1 MRNQSLH
8 VTEKLRACFFYKKRA
23 IKQNFGLG
31 ILYFEFFFVPL
42 RRICTIV
49 YCSFVLLIMT
59 KHFLHYLTNVMT
71 HQWNDAALTDYGE
84 NHEYTFGGLATEMLR
99 LHILFEQLGIKRGDK
114 IALAGRNCAN
124 WAVTYLAITA
134 YEGVVVS
141 ILQDFT
147 AEDIN
152 HLLDHSDSDLLFVGP
167 YVWKEL
173 QHQTLPK
180 RLKAAISLE
189 EWHVLYEGEG
199 LTVTGD
205 QLWEMVDKAFQA
217 KYPHPLQ
224 PEDIHFAADEK
235 ALSLINYTSGSTGS
249 PKGVMLNGRSISNNI
264 EVGMKILPV
273 DPGQRLVSMLPLA
286 HMFGQVCELLYPL
299 CSGTHIY
306 FLTKAP
312 TPSILLKALKE
323 VQPYLVVTVPLV
335 IEKIYKTKLDP
346 TLSKWAI
353 RTFWHVPGIGD
364 LLKSRV
370 KSGLRSA
377 FGGKLRYFICG
388 GAAMNPVVE
397 KCLMDIHFPLSIGY
411 GMTECGPL
419 IGGNPPKYFK
429 ARTGGVPVM
438 NMDVKID
445 NPNEAGIGEILVKGE
460 NVMLGY
466 YKNEEAT
473 KAAFT
478 EDGWL
483 RTGDLGR
490 LDRKKNIYIKGRCKT
505 MFLGAS
511 GQNIYPEEIED
522 KLNNQEAVS
531 ESLIVEREGKL
542 VALVFPDETLTK
554 RMTPEEI
561 LQIMKANLQKLNSL
575 IPSYSKVSNIE
586 VQDKPFEHTPKR
598 SIKRF
603 LYK

>member
-1 MRNQSLH
+1 MQ
-8 VTEKLRACFFYKKRA
+8 
-23 IKQNFGLG
+23 
-31 ILYFEFFFVPL
+31 
-42 RRICTIV
+42 
-49 YCSFVLLIMT
+49 
-59 KHFLHYLTNVMT
+59 KHYLHYLTDVMS

-84 NHEYTFGGLATEMLR
+84 EHEYTFGELAAEMLR
-99 LHILFEQLGIKRGDK
+99 LHALFEQLGLKRGDK
-114 IALAGRNCAN
+114 VALAGRNCAN
-124 WAVTYLAITA
+124 WAVAYLAIAA
-134 YEGVVVS
+134 YEGVCVS

-147 AEDIN
+147 AEDIA

-173 QHQTLPK
+173 QNQTLPK
-180 RLKAAISLE
+180 RLKAALSLE
-189 EWHVLYEGEG
+189 DWRVLYRGKDLKDNSDEAF
-199 LTVTGD
+199 
-205 QLWEMVDKAFQA
+205 KANWDAAFKA
-217 KYPHPLQ
+217 KYPHGIK
-224 PEDIHFAADEK
+224 PEDIHFSADENNL
-235 ALSLINYTSGSTGS
+235 ALINYTSGSTGS

-264 EVGMKILPV
+264 EVGMKMLPV

-306 FLTKAP
+306 FLTKSP
-312 TPSILLKALKE
+312 TPSILLKALSD

-335 IEKIYKTKLDP
+335 IEKIYKKNLDP
-346 TLSKWAI
+346 LLSKRII
-353 RTFWHVPGIGD
+353 RMFWHTPIISTI
-364 LLKSRV
+364 LKSRV
-370 KSGLRSA
+370 KKGLRNA

-388 GAAMNPVVE
+388 GAAMNPIVE

-419 IGGNPPKYFK
+419 IGGNPPRYFK

-438 NMDVKID
+438 NMEVKID
-445 NPNEAGIGEILVKGE
+445 QPNAAGIGEILVKGE

-466 YKNEEAT
+466 YKNPEAT
-473 KAAFT
+473 NAAFT
-478 EDGWL
+478 EDGWM

-522 KLNNQEAVS
+522 KLNNQQAVG

-554 RMTPEEI
+554 RMTLEEV
-561 LQIMKANLQKLNSL
+561 QKIMKENLEKLNHL

-586 VQDKPFEHTPKR
+586 VQDKPFEHTPKK

>member
-1 MRNQSLH
+1 MQRH
-8 VTEKLRACFFYKKRA
+8 Y
-23 IKQNFGLG
+23 
-31 ILYFEFFFVPL
+31 
-42 RRICTIV
+42 
-49 YCSFVLLIMT
+49 
-59 KHFLHYLTNVMT
+59 LHYLTDVMV

-84 NHEYTFGGLATEMLR
+84 EHEYTFGELAIEMLR
-99 LHILFEQLGIKRGDK
+99 LHVLFEQLGIKRGDK

-124 WAVTYLAITA
+124 WAVAYLAIA
-134 YEGVVVS
+134 SYEGVCVS

-173 QHQTLPK
+173 QHQPLPA
-180 RLKAAISLE
+180 RLKAVLSLE
-189 EWHVLYEGEG
+189 DWRPLYLSEKLG
-199 LTVTGD
+199 LKEQPLKNQWD
-205 QLWEMVDKAFQA
+205 AAFQA
-217 KYPHPLQ
+217 KYVHGIE
-224 PEDIHFAADEK
+224 PEDISFTADPD
-235 ALSLINYTSGSTGS
+235 AVSLINYTSGSTGS
-249 PKGVMLNGRSISNNI
+249 PKGVMLNGRSLSNNV
-264 EVGMKILPV
+264 EVGMKMLPV

-286 HMFGQVCELLYPL
+286 HMFGQICELLYPL
-299 CSGTHIY
+299 CSGTHIF
-306 FLTKAP
+306 FLTKSP
-312 TPSILLKALKE
+312 TPSILLKALKD

-335 IEKIYKTKLDP
+335 IEKIYKKNLDP

-353 RTFWHVPGIGD
+353 RAFWHVPIVGD
-364 LLKSRV
+364 LLKARV

-388 GAAMNPVVE
+388 GAAMNPIVE

-429 ARTGGVPVM
+429 ARSGGVPVS
-438 NMDVKID
+438 NMEVKID
-445 NPNEAGIGEILVKGE
+445 NPNEAGIGEILVRGE

-473 KAAFT
+473 KAVFT
-478 EDGWL
+478 EDGWM

-490 LDRKKNIYIKGRCKT
+490 LDKKKNIYIKGRCKT

-522 KLNNQEAVS
+522 KLNNQEAVG

-554 RMTPEEI
+554 RMTLDEI
-561 LQIMKANLQKLNSL
+561 QQLMKANLEKLNHL

-586 VQDKPFEHTPKR
+586 VQEKPFEKTPKK

>member
-1 MRNQSLH
+1 MQ
-8 VTEKLRACFFYKKRA
+8 
-23 IKQNFGLG
+23 
-31 ILYFEFFFVPL
+31 
-42 RRICTIV
+42 
-49 YCSFVLLIMT
+49 
-59 KHFLHYLTNVMT
+59 KHYLHYLTDVMT

-84 NHEYTFGGLATEMLR
+84 DHEYTFGELAKEMLR
-99 LHILFEQLGIKRGDK
+99 LHLLFEQLGLKRGDK

-124 WAVTYLAITA
+124 WAVAYLAIAA
-134 YEGVVVS
+134 YEGVCVS

-147 AEDIN
+147 AEDIA

-173 QHQTLPK
+173 QNQKLPK

-189 EWHVLYEGEG
+189 DWRVLYSNRTMDEGING
-199 LTVTGD
+199 LV
-205 QLWEMVDKAFQA
+205 EKAFQA
-217 KYPHPLQ
+217 KYPHGIK
-224 PEDIHFAADEK
+224 PEDIHFAADENNL
-235 ALSLINYTSGSTGS
+235 ALINYTSGSTGS

-273 DPGQRLVSMLPLA
+273 EPGQRVVSMLPLA

-299 CSGTHIY
+299 CAGTHIY
-306 FLTKAP
+306 FLTKSP
-312 TPSILLKALKE
+312 TPSILLKALSD

-335 IEKIYKTKLDP
+335 IEKIYKKNLDP
-346 TLSKWAI
+346 LLSKWII
-353 RTFWHVPGIGD
+353 RMFWHTPIISSI
-364 LLKSRV
+364 LRSRV
-370 KSGLRSA
+370 KKGLRSA
-377 FGGKLRYFICG
+377 FGGKVRYFICG
-388 GAAMNPVVE
+388 GAAMNPIVE

-445 NPNEAGIGEILVKGE
+445 NPNAAGIGEILVKGE

-466 YKNEEAT
+466 YKNPEAT
-473 KAAFT
+473 KAVFT
-478 EDGWL
+478 EDGWM

-522 KLNNQEAVS
+522 KLNNQEAVG

-554 RMTPEEI
+554 RMTLEEV
-561 LQIMKANLQKLNSL
+561 QKIMKANLEKLNHL

-586 VQDKPFEHTPKR
+586 VQDKPFEHTPKK

>member
-1 MRNQSLH
+1 MQ
-8 VTEKLRACFFYKKRA
+8 K
-23 IKQNFGLG
+23 
-31 ILYFEFFFVPL
+31 
-42 RRICTIV
+42 
-49 YCSFVLLIMT
+49 
-59 KHFLHYLTNVMT
+59 HYLNYLTEVVS
-71 HQWNDAALTDYGE
+71 HQWNDTALTDYGE
-84 NHEYTFGGLATEMLR
+84 DHEYTFGEMAIEMLR
-99 LHILFEQLGIKRGDK
+99 LHLLFEKLGIKRGDK

-124 WAVTYLAITA
+124 WAVAYLAIAA
-134 YEGVVVS
+134 YEGVCVS

-152 HLLDHSDSDLLFVGP
+152 HLLDHSDSELLFVGP
-167 YVWKEL
+167 YVWKDL
-173 QHQTLPK
+173 QNQTMPAK
-180 RLKAAISLE
+180 LKAALSLAD
-189 EWHVLYEGEG
+189 WSPLYVQEG
-199 LTVTGD
+199 VS
-205 QLWEMVDKAFQA
+205 VPDKKELDALFKAQ
-217 KYPHPLQ
+217 YPQ
-224 PEDIHFAADEK
+224 GVEPEDISFSADPD

-249 PKGVMLNGRSISNNI
+249 PKGVMLNGRSLSNNV
-264 EVGMKILPV
+264 EVGMKMLPV

-286 HMFGQVCELLYPL
+286 HVFGQICELLYPL
-299 CSGTHIY
+299 CSGTHIF
-306 FLTKAP
+306 FLTKSP
-312 TPSILLKALKE
+312 TPSILLKALKD

-335 IEKIYKTKLDP
+335 IEKIYKKNLDP
-346 TLSKWAI
+346 MLSKWAI
-353 RTFWHVPGIGD
+353 RAFWHVPVIGD
-364 LLKSRV
+364 IIKGRV
-370 KSGLRSA
+370 KSALKSA
-377 FGGKLRYFICG
+377 FGGHLRYFICG

-438 NMDVKID
+438 NMEVKID
-445 NPNEAGIGEILVKGE
+445 EPNEAGIGEILVKGE

-466 YKNEEAT
+466 YKNPDAT
-473 KAAFT
+473 NAAFT

-490 LDRKKNIYIKGRCKT
+490 LDRRKNIYIKGRCKT

-522 KLNNQEAVS
+522 KLNNQEAVG

-554 RMTPEEI
+554 RMSRDEI
-561 LQIMKANLQKLNSL
+561 IALMKANLEKLNHL

-586 VQDKPFEHTPKR
+586 VQDKPFEKTPKR

>member
-1 MRNQSLH
+1 MN
-8 VTEKLRACFFYKKRA
+8 K
-23 IKQNFGLG
+23 
-31 ILYFEFFFVPL
+31 
-42 RRICTIV
+42 
-49 YCSFVLLIMT
+49 
-59 KHFLHYLTNVMT
+59 HYLNYLTDVMSL
-71 HQWNDAALTDYGE
+71 QWNDPALTDYNE
-84 NHEYTFGGLATEMLR
+84 EHEYTFGELAIEMLR
-99 LHILFEQLGIKRGDK
+99 LHVLFEQLGIKKGDK

-124 WAVTYLAITA
+124 WAVAYLAIAA
-134 YEGVVVS
+134 YEGVCVS

-147 AEDIN
+147 AEDIA
-152 HLLDHSDSDLLFVGP
+152 HLLEHSDSELLFVGP

-173 QHQTLPK
+173 QNQKMPAK
-180 RLKAAISLE
+180 LKAALSLE
-189 EWHVLYEGEG
+189 DWRPLYAAEG
-199 LTVTGD
+199 VVVPD
-205 QLWEMVDKAFQA
+205 NKAWDA
-217 KYPHPLQ
+217 AYKTKYPHGIE
-224 PEDIHFAADEK
+224 PEDISFTADPDI
-235 ALSLINYTSGSTGS
+235 LSLINYTSGSTGS
-249 PKGVMLNGRSISNNI
+249 PKGVMLNGRSLSNNV
-264 EVGMKILPV
+264 EVGMKMLPV

-286 HMFGQVCELLYPL
+286 HMFGQICELLYPL

-306 FLTKAP
+306 FLTKSP
-312 TPSILLKALKE
+312 TPSILLKAMKD

-335 IEKIYKTKLDP
+335 IEKIYKQKLDP

-353 RTFWHVPGIGD
+353 RSFWNVPIIGD

-370 KSGLRSA
+370 KSGLRNA

-438 NMDVKID
+438 NMEVKID
-445 NPNEAGIGEILVKGE
+445 EPNQAGIGEILVKGE
-460 NVMLGY
+460 NVMMGY
-466 YKNEEAT
+466 YKNPEAT
-473 KAAFT
+473 AAAFT

-490 LDRKKNIYIKGRCKT
+490 LDKKKNIYIKGRCKT

-522 KLNNQEAVS
+522 KLNNQEAVG
-531 ESLIVEREGKL
+531 ESLIVERDGKL

-554 RMTPEEI
+554 RMTLAEI
-561 LQIMKANLQKLNSL
+561 QALMRANLEKLNAL
-575 IPSYSKVSNIE
+575 IPSYSRVANIE
-586 VQDKPFEHTPKR
+586 VQDKPFEKTPKR

>member
-1 MRNQSLH
+1 M
-8 VTEKLRACFFYKKRA
+8 
-23 IKQNFGLG
+23 QNH
-31 ILYFEFFFVPL
+31 Y
-42 RRICTIV
+42 
-49 YCSFVLLIMT
+49 
-59 KHFLHYLTNVMT
+59 LHYLTNVMS
-71 HQWNDAALTDYGE
+71 HQWSDPALTDYGE
-84 NHEYTFGGLATEMLR
+84 DHEYSFGGLAVEMLR
-99 LHILFEQLGIKRGDK
+99 LHTLFEQLGIKRGDK

-124 WAVTYLAITA
+124 WAVAYLAVAA

-147 AEDIN
+147 AEDIA
-152 HLLDHSDSDLLFVGP
+152 HLLDHSDSEMLFVGP

-173 QHQTLPK
+173 QKQTMPA

-189 EWHVLYEGEG
+189 DWEILYHNEKTQVPSTEE
-199 LTVTGD
+199 L
-205 QLWEMVDKAFQA
+205 EAAFKT
-217 KYPHPLQ
+217 KYPHGVE
-224 PEDIHFAADEK
+224 PENVHFSADPD
-235 ALSLINYTSGSTGS
+235 ALALINYTSGSTGS
-249 PKGVMLNGRSISNNI
+249 PKGVMLNGRAISNNI
-264 EVGMKILPV
+264 EIGMKILPV

-299 CSGTHIY
+299 CCGTHIY
-306 FLTKAP
+306 FLTKSP
-312 TPSILLKALKE
+312 TPSILLKALKD

-335 IEKIYKTKLDP
+335 IEKIYKKNLDP
-346 TLSKWAI
+346 MLSKWVI
-353 RTFWHVPGIGD
+353 RMFWHTPIIGAI
-364 LLKSRV
+364 LKSRV
-370 KSGLRSA
+370 KSGLRNA

-388 GAAMNPVVE
+388 GAAINPIVE

-411 GMTECGPL
+411 GMTECAPL

-429 ARTGGVPVM
+429 ARSGGAPVM
-438 NMDVKID
+438 NMEVKID

-460 NVMLGY
+460 NVMMGY
-466 YKNEEAT
+466 YKNPEAT
-473 KAAFT
+473 KAVFT
-478 EDGWL
+478 EDGWM

-490 LDRKKNIYIKGRCKT
+490 LDKKKNIYIKGRCKT

-522 KLNNQEAVS
+522 KLNNQEAVG

-542 VALVFPDETLTK
+542 IALVFPDETLTK
-554 RMTPEEI
+554 RMTLDEI
-561 LQIMKANLQKLNSL
+561 QAIMKANLEKLNHL

-586 VQDKPFEHTPKR
+586 VQDKPFEKTPKK

>member
-1 MRNQSLH
+1 
-8 VTEKLRACFFYKKRA
+8 
-23 IKQNFGLG
+23 
-31 ILYFEFFFVPL
+31 
-42 RRICTIV
+42 
-49 YCSFVLLIMT
+49 MT
-59 KHFLHYLTNVMT
+59 KHYLQYLTDVMV
-71 HQWNDAALTDYGE
+71 HQWNDAALTDYNE
-84 NHEYTFGGLATEMLR
+84 DHEYTFGELANQMLR
-99 LHILFEQLGIKRGDK
+99 LQVLFEQLGIKPGDK

-124 WAVTYLAITA
+124 WAVAYLAIAA
-134 YEGVVVS
+134 YEGVCVS

-147 AEDIN
+147 AEDIA
-152 HLLDHSDSDLLFVGP
+152 HLLEHSDSELLFVGP
-167 YVWKEL
+167 YVWNEL
-173 QHQTLPK
+173 QHQKMPK
-180 RLKAAISLE
+180 GIKAAVSLTD
-189 EWHVLYEGEG
+189 WTALYVKKG
-199 LTVTGD
+199 VAMPD
-205 QLWEMVDKAFQA
+205 QKAWDEAFKA
-217 KYPHPLQ
+217 KYPRPLT
-224 PEDIHFAADEK
+224 PEDIYFSADAEK
-235 ALSLINYTSGSTGS
+235 LSLINYTSGSTGS
-249 PKGVMLNGRSISNNI
+249 PKGVMLNGKSLSNNVEI
-264 EVGMKILPV
+264 GMKVLPV
-273 DPGQRLVSMLPLA
+273 EPGQRIVSMLPLA

-299 CSGTHIY
+299 CSGTHIF
-306 FLTKAP
+306 FLTKSP
-312 TPSILLKALKE
+312 TPSILLKAMKD

-335 IEKIYKTKLDP
+335 IEKIYKKNLDP
-346 TLSKWAI
+346 LLSKWVI
-353 RTFWHVPGIGD
+353 RMFWYTPIISSI
-364 LLKSRV
+364 LKSRV

-388 GAAMNPVVE
+388 GAAINPIVE

-466 YKNEEAT
+466 YKNPEAT
-473 KAAFT
+473 SAAFT
-478 EDGWL
+478 PDGWL

-490 LDRKKNIYIKGRCKT
+490 LDKKKNIYIKGRCKT

-522 KLNNQEAVS
+522 KLNNQEAVG

-554 RMTPEEI
+554 RMSLEEI
-561 LQIMKANLQKLNSL
+561 QAIMKSNLEKLNRL
-575 IPSYSKVSNIE
+575 IPSYSKVAGIE
-586 VQDKPFEHTPKR
+586 VQDKPFEHTPKK

>member
-1 MRNQSLH
+1 M
-8 VTEKLRACFFYKKRA
+8 
-23 IKQNFGLG
+23 QNH
-31 ILYFEFFFVPL
+31 Y
-42 RRICTIV
+42 
-49 YCSFVLLIMT
+49 
-59 KHFLHYLTNVMT
+59 LHYLTNVMS
-71 HQWNDAALTDYGE
+71 HQWSDPALTDYGE
-84 NHEYTFGGLATEMLR
+84 DHEYSFGGLAVEMLR
-99 LHILFEQLGIKRGDK
+99 LHTLFEQLGIKRGDK

-124 WAVTYLAITA
+124 WAVAYLAVAA

-147 AEDIN
+147 AEDIA
-152 HLLDHSDSDLLFVGP
+152 HLLDHSDSEMLFVGP

-173 QHQTLPK
+173 QKQTMPA

-189 EWHVLYEGEG
+189 DWEILYHNEKTKVPSAEE
-199 LTVTGD
+199 L
-205 QLWEMVDKAFQA
+205 EAAFKT
-217 KYPHPLQ
+217 KYPHGVE
-224 PEDIHFAADEK
+224 PENVHFSADPD
-235 ALSLINYTSGSTGS
+235 ALALINYTSGSTGS
-249 PKGVMLNGRSISNNI
+249 PKGVMLNGRAISNNI
-264 EVGMKILPV
+264 EIDMKILPV

-306 FLTKAP
+306 FLTKSP
-312 TPSILLKALKE
+312 TPSILLKALKD

-335 IEKIYKTKLDP
+335 IEKIYKKNLDP
-346 TLSKWAI
+346 MLSKWVI
-353 RTFWHVPGIGD
+353 RMFWHTPIIGAI
-364 LLKSRV
+364 LKSRV
-370 KSGLRSA
+370 KSGLRNA

-388 GAAMNPVVE
+388 GAAINPIVE
-397 KCLMDIHFPLSIGY
+397 NCLMDIHFPLSIGY
-411 GMTECGPL
+411 GMTECAPL

-429 ARTGGVPVM
+429 ARSGGAPVM
-438 NMDVKID
+438 NMEVKID

-460 NVMLGY
+460 NVMMGY
-466 YKNEEAT
+466 YKNPEAT
-473 KAAFT
+473 KAVFT
-478 EDGWL
+478 EDGWM

-490 LDRKKNIYIKGRCKT
+490 LDKKKNIYIKGRCKT

-522 KLNNQEAVS
+522 KLNNQEAVG

-542 VALVFPDETLTK
+542 IALVFPDETLTK
-554 RMTPEEI
+554 RMTLDEI
-561 LQIMKANLQKLNSL
+561 QAIMKANLEKLNHL

-586 VQDKPFEHTPKR
+586 VQDKPFEKTPKK

>member
-1 MRNQSLH
+1 MQ
-8 VTEKLRACFFYKKRA
+8 
-23 IKQNFGLG
+23 
-31 ILYFEFFFVPL
+31 
-42 RRICTIV
+42 
-49 YCSFVLLIMT
+49 
-59 KHFLHYLTNVMT
+59 KHYLHYLTDVMS

-84 NHEYTFGGLATEMLR
+84 EHEYTFGELATEMLR
-99 LHILFEQLGIKRGDK
+99 LHVLFEQLGLKRGDK

-124 WAVTYLAITA
+124 WAVAYLAIAA
-134 YEGVVVS
+134 YEGVCVS

-147 AEDIN
+147 AEDIA

-173 QHQTLPK
+173 QTQKLPK
-180 RLKAAISLE
+180 RLKAALSLE
-189 EWHVLYEGEG
+189 DWRILYRGKDLKDITDE
-199 LTVTGD
+199 
-205 QLWEMVDKAFQA
+205 AFTANWNAAFKA
-217 KYPHPLQ
+217 KYPRPVA
-224 PEDIHFAADEK
+224 PEDIHFSADENNL
-235 ALSLINYTSGSTGS
+235 ALINYTSGSTGS

-264 EVGMKILPV
+264 EVGMKMLPV

-306 FLTKAP
+306 FLTKSP
-312 TPSILLKALKE
+312 TPSILLKALSD

-335 IEKIYKTKLDP
+335 IEKIYKKNLDP
-346 TLSKWAI
+346 LLSKRII
-353 RTFWHVPGIGD
+353 RMFWHTPIISTI
-364 LLKSRV
+364 LKSRV
-370 KSGLRSA
+370 KKGLRNA

-388 GAAMNPVVE
+388 GAAMNPIVE

-419 IGGNPPKYFK
+419 IGGNPPRYFK

-438 NMDVKID
+438 NMEVKID
-445 NPNEAGIGEILVKGE
+445 QPNAAGIGEILVKGE

-466 YKNEEAT
+466 YKNPEAT
-473 KAAFT
+473 NAAFT
-478 EDGWL
+478 EDGWM

-490 LDRKKNIYIKGRCKT
+490 LDKKKNIYIKGRCKT

-522 KLNNQEAVS
+522 KLNNQEAVG

-554 RMTPEEI
+554 RMTLEEV
-561 LQIMKANLQKLNSL
+561 QKIMKANLEKLNHL

-586 VQDKPFEHTPKR
+586 VQDKPFEHTPKK

>member
-1 MRNQSLH
+1 MQR
-8 VTEKLRACFFYKKRA
+8 
-23 IKQNFGLG
+23 
-31 ILYFEFFFVPL
+31 
-42 RRICTIV
+42 
-49 YCSFVLLIMT
+49 
-59 KHFLHYLTNVMT
+59 HYLDYLTDVVS
-71 HQWNDAALTDYGE
+71 HQWNDAALTDYNE
-84 NHEYTFGGLATEMLR
+84 DHEYTFGELAIEMLR
-99 LHILFEQLGIKRGDK
+99 LHTLFELLDIKPGDK

-124 WAVTYLAITA
+124 WAVAYLAIA
-134 YEGVVVS
+134 SYRGVCVS

-147 AEDIN
+147 AEDICR
-152 HLLDHSDSDLLFVGP
+152 LLDHSDSELLFVGP

-173 QHQTLPK
+173 QNQQLPAK
-180 RLKAAISLE
+180 LKAALSLTD
-189 EWHVLYEGEG
+189 WAPLYTAQGIAMPNNKAW
-199 LTVTGD
+199 D
-205 QLWEMVDKAFQA
+205 QAFKNAFPQGIE
-217 KYPHPLQ
+217 
-224 PEDIHFAADEK
+224 PEDIHFSADPDE
-235 ALSLINYTSGSTGS
+235 LSLINYTSGSTGS
-249 PKGVMLNGRSISNNI
+249 PKGVMLNGRSLSNNV
-264 EVGMKILPV
+264 EVGMKMLPV

-286 HMFGQVCELLYPL
+286 HMFGQICELLYPL
-299 CSGTHIY
+299 CSGTHIF
-306 FLTKAP
+306 FLTKSP
-312 TPSILLKALKE
+312 TPSILLKAMKD

-335 IEKIYKTKLDP
+335 IEKIYKKNLDP
-346 TLSKWAI
+346 MLSRRVI
-353 RTFWHVPGIGD
+353 RTFWHTPIIGNI
-364 LLKSRV
+364 LKSRV

-429 ARTGGVPVM
+429 ARSGGVPVM
-438 NMDVKID
+438 NMEVRID
-445 NPNEAGIGEILVKGE
+445 NPNQAGIGEILVKGE

-466 YKNEEAT
+466 YKNPEAT
-473 KAAFT
+473 KAVFT
-478 EDGWL
+478 KDGWM

-490 LDRKKNIYIKGRCKT
+490 LDKKQNIYIKGRCKT

-522 KLNNQEAVS
+522 KLNNQEAVG

-554 RMTPEEI
+554 RMTLEEI
-561 LQIMKANLQKLNSL
+561 QQIMKANLDKLNHL

-586 VQDKPFEHTPKR
+586 VQDKPFEHTPKK

>member
-1 MRNQSLH
+1 MRRKID
-8 VTEKLRACFFYKKRA
+8 TTM
-23 IKQNFGLG
+23 QNH
-31 ILYFEFFFVPL
+31 Y
-42 RRICTIV
+42 
-49 YCSFVLLIMT
+49 
-59 KHFLHYLTNVMT
+59 LHYLTNVIE
-71 HQWNDAALTDYGE
+71 HQWNDPALTDYGE
-84 NHEYTFGGLATEMLR
+84 DHEYTFGQLATEMLR
-99 LHILFEQLGIKRGDK
+99 LQCLFEELGIKPGGK
-114 IALAGRNCAN
+114 IALCGRNCAN
-124 WAVTYLAITA
+124 WAVAYLSIAA
-134 YEGVVVS
+134 YEGVCVS

-147 AEDIN
+147 SQDVA
-152 HLLDHSDSDLLFVGP
+152 HLLEHSDAEMLFVGP
-167 YVWKEL
+167 YVWKDL
-173 QHQTLPK
+173 QHEQLPAGV
-180 RLKAAISLE
+180 KAAISLE
-189 EWHVLYEGEG
+189 DWRPLYISEKIKLKSEK
-199 LTVTGD
+199 L
-205 QLWEMVDKAFQA
+205 QEAVDKAFKT
-217 KYPHPLQ
+217 KYPYALQ
-224 PEDIHFAADEK
+224 PEDIHFAADPEK
-235 ALSLINYTSGSTGS
+235 LSLINYTSGSTGS

-264 EVGMKILPV
+264 EIGFKMLPV

-306 FLTKAP
+306 FLTKSP
-312 TPSILLKALKE
+312 TPSILLKALSD

-335 IEKIYKTKLDP
+335 IEKIYKKNLDP
-346 TLSKWAI
+346 LLSKWVI
-353 RTFWHVPGIGD
+353 RMFWHTPIISSI
-364 LLKSRV
+364 LKSRV
-370 KSGLRSA
+370 KSGLRNA

-388 GAAMNPVVE
+388 GAAMNPIVE

-466 YKNEEAT
+466 YKNPEAT

-478 EDGWL
+478 EDGWM
-483 RTGDLGR
+483 RTGDLGKM
-490 LDRKKNIYIKGRCKT
+490 DKKRNIYLKGRNKT
-505 MFLGAS
+505 MILGAS

-522 KLNNQEAVS
+522 KLNNQEAVG
-531 ESLIVEREGKL
+531 ESLVIEREGKL

-554 RMTPEEI
+554 RMTFEEI
-561 LQIMKANLQKLNSL
+561 QALMKANLEKLNHL

-586 VQDKPFEHTPKR
+586 VQDKPFEKTPKR

>member
-1 MRNQSLH
+1 M
-8 VTEKLRACFFYKKRA
+8 
-23 IKQNFGLG
+23 QNH
-31 ILYFEFFFVPL
+31 Y
-42 RRICTIV
+42 
-49 YCSFVLLIMT
+49 
-59 KHFLHYLTNVMT
+59 LHYLTNVMS
-71 HQWNDAALTDYGE
+71 HQWSDPALTDYGE
-84 NHEYTFGGLATEMLR
+84 DHEYSFGGLAVEMLR
-99 LHILFEQLGIKRGDK
+99 LHTLFEQLGIKRGDK

-124 WAVTYLAITA
+124 WAVAYLAVAA

-147 AEDIN
+147 AEDIA
-152 HLLDHSDSDLLFVGP
+152 HLLDHSDSEMLFVGP

-173 QHQTLPK
+173 QKQTMPA

-189 EWHVLYEGEG
+189 DWEILYHNEKTKVPSSEE
-199 LTVTGD
+199 LET
-205 QLWEMVDKAFQA
+205 AFQA
-217 KYPHPLQ
+217 KYPQ
-224 PEDIHFAADEK
+224 GVEPENVHFSADPD

-249 PKGVMLNGRSISNNI
+249 PKGVMLNGRAISNNI
-264 EVGMKILPV
+264 EIGMKILPV

-306 FLTKAP
+306 FLTKSP
-312 TPSILLKALKE
+312 TPSILLKALKD

-335 IEKIYKTKLDP
+335 IEKIYKKNLDP
-346 TLSKWAI
+346 MLSKWVI
-353 RTFWHVPGIGD
+353 RMFWHTPIIGAI
-364 LLKSRV
+364 LKSRV
-370 KSGLRSA
+370 KSGLRNA

-388 GAAMNPVVE
+388 GAAINPIVE

-411 GMTECGPL
+411 GMTECAPL

-429 ARTGGVPVM
+429 ARSGGAPVM
-438 NMDVKID
+438 NMEVKID

-460 NVMLGY
+460 NVMMGY
-466 YKNEEAT
+466 YKNPEAT
-473 KAAFT
+473 KAVFT
-478 EDGWL
+478 EDGWM

-490 LDRKKNIYIKGRCKT
+490 LDKKKNIYIKGRCKT

-522 KLNNQEAVS
+522 KLNNQEAVG

-542 VALVFPDETLTK
+542 IALVFPDETLTK
-554 RMTPEEI
+554 RMTLDEI
-561 LQIMKANLQKLNSL
+561 QAIMKANLEKLNHL

-586 VQDKPFEHTPKR
+586 VQDKPFEKTPKK

>member
-1 MRNQSLH
+1 
-8 VTEKLRACFFYKKRA
+8 
-23 IKQNFGLG
+23 
-31 ILYFEFFFVPL
+31 
-42 RRICTIV
+42 
-49 YCSFVLLIMT
+49 MT
-59 KHFLHYLTNVMT
+59 KHYLNYLTEVMN
-71 HQWNDAALTDYGE
+71 HQWNDAALTDYNE
-84 NHEYTFGGLATEMLR
+84 NHEYTFGELAIEMLR
-99 LHILFEQLGIKRGDK
+99 LHMLFEQMGIKPGDK

-124 WAVTYLAITA
+124 WAVAYLAIAA
-134 YEGVVVS
+134 YEGVCVS

-147 AEDIN
+147 AEDIS
-152 HLLDHSDSDLLFVGP
+152 HLLEHSDSELLFVGP

-173 QHQTLPK
+173 QHQTLPAK
-180 RLKAAISLE
+180 LKAALSLE
-189 EWHVLYEGEG
+189 DWRTLYTAKGQEVPTKE
-199 LTVTGD
+199 
-205 QLWEMVDKAFQA
+205 QIDKLFKT
-217 KYPHPLQ
+217 KYPQ
-224 PEDIHFAADEK
+224 GIEPEDIYFSADVQK
-235 ALSLINYTSGSTGS
+235 LSLINYTSGSTGS

-264 EVGMKILPV
+264 EIGMKILPV
-273 DPGQRLVSMLPLA
+273 EPGQRLVSMLPLA

-299 CSGTHIY
+299 CAGTHIY
-306 FLTKAP
+306 FLTKSP
-312 TPSILLKALKE
+312 TPSILLKALDE

-346 TLSKWAI
+346 MLSKRVI
-353 RTFWHVPGIGD
+353 RAFWYTPIISSI
-364 LLKSRV
+364 LKSRV
-370 KSGLRSA
+370 KSGLRKA

-388 GAAMNPVVE
+388 GAAMNPIVE

-438 NMDVKID
+438 GMDVKID

-466 YKNEEAT
+466 YKNPDAT
-473 KAAFT
+473 NAAFT

-490 LDRKKNIYIKGRCKT
+490 LDKKKNIYIKGRCKT

-522 KLNNQEAVS
+522 KLNNQEAVG

-554 RMTPEEI
+554 RMSLE
-561 LQIMKANLQKLNSL
+561 QIQELMKANLAKLNSL

-586 VQDKPFEHTPKR
+586 VQEKPFEKTPKR

>member
-1 MRNQSLH
+1 
-8 VTEKLRACFFYKKRA
+8 
-23 IKQNFGLG
+23 
-31 ILYFEFFFVPL
+31 
-42 RRICTIV
+42 
-49 YCSFVLLIMT
+49 MT
-59 KHFLHYLTNVMT
+59 KHYLNYLTEVMT
-71 HQWNDAALTDYGE
+71 HQWNDAALTDYNE
-84 NHEYTFGGLATEMLR
+84 DHEYTFGQLAIQMLR
-99 LHILFEQLGIKRGDK
+99 LHLLFEQLGIKRGDK

-124 WAVTYLAITA
+124 WAVAYLAIAA
-134 YEGVVVS
+134 YEGVCVS

-147 AEDIN
+147 AEDID
-152 HLLDHSDSDLLFVGP
+152 HLLEHSDSELLFVGP

-173 QHQTLPK
+173 QHQPMPEK
-180 RLKAAISLE
+180 MKAVLSLE
-189 EWHVLYEGEG
+189 DWHMLYQKEG
-199 LTVTGD
+199 LALRAEGLKETID
-205 QLWEMVDKAFQA
+205 AAFA
-217 KYPHPLQ
+217 KKYPHGVEA
-224 PEDIHFAADEK
+224 EDIYFSADPET
-235 ALSLINYTSGSTGS
+235 LSLINYTSGSTGH
-249 PKGVMLNGRSISNNI
+249 PKGVMLNGRSLSNNV
-264 EVGMKILPV
+264 EVGMKMLPV

-306 FLTKAP
+306 FLTKSP

-335 IEKIYKTKLDP
+335 IEKIYKKNLDP

-370 KSGLRSA
+370 KSGLRNA

-438 NMDVKID
+438 NMEVKID
-445 NPNEAGIGEILVKGE
+445 QPNEAGIGEILVKGE

-466 YKNEEAT
+466 YKNPEAT
-473 KAAFT
+473 KEAFT

-522 KLNNQEAVS
+522 KLNNQEAVG

-554 RMTPEEI
+554 RMTLEEI
-561 LQIMKANLQKLNSL
+561 QAIMKANLERLNSL

-586 VQDKPFEHTPKR
+586 VQEQPFEKTPKR

>member
-1 MRNQSLH
+1 MQ
-8 VTEKLRACFFYKKRA
+8 
-23 IKQNFGLG
+23 
-31 ILYFEFFFVPL
+31 
-42 RRICTIV
+42 
-49 YCSFVLLIMT
+49 
-59 KHFLHYLTNVMT
+59 KHYLHYLTDVMS

-84 NHEYTFGGLATEMLR
+84 EHEYTFGELATEMLR
-99 LHILFEQLGIKRGDK
+99 LHVLFEQLGLKRGDK

-124 WAVTYLAITA
+124 WAVAYLAIAA
-134 YEGVVVS
+134 YEGVCVS

-147 AEDIN
+147 AEDIA

-173 QHQTLPK
+173 QNQTLPK
-180 RLKAAISLE
+180 RLKAALSLE
-189 EWHVLYEGEG
+189 DWRILYRGKDLKDITNEAF
-199 LTVTGD
+199 TAN
-205 QLWEMVDKAFQA
+205 WDKAFKA
-217 KYPHPLQ
+217 KYPHGVK
-224 PEDIHFAADEK
+224 PEDIHFSADENNL
-235 ALSLINYTSGSTGS
+235 ALINYTSGSTGS

-264 EVGMKILPV
+264 EVGMKMLPV

-306 FLTKAP
+306 FLTKSP
-312 TPSILLKALKE
+312 TPSILLKALSD

-335 IEKIYKTKLDP
+335 IEKIYKKNLDP
-346 TLSKWAI
+346 LLSKRII
-353 RTFWHVPGIGD
+353 RMFWHTPIISTI
-364 LLKSRV
+364 LKSRV
-370 KSGLRSA
+370 KKGLRNA

-388 GAAMNPVVE
+388 GAAMNPIVE

-419 IGGNPPKYFK
+419 IGGNPPRYFK

-438 NMDVKID
+438 NMEVKID
-445 NPNEAGIGEILVKGE
+445 QPNSAGIGEILVKGE

-466 YKNEEAT
+466 YKNPEAT
-473 KAAFT
+473 NAAFT
-478 EDGWL
+478 EDGWM

-522 KLNNQEAVS
+522 KLNNQEAVG

-554 RMTPEEI
+554 RMTLEEV
-561 LQIMKANLQKLNSL
+561 QKIMKENLEKLNHL

-586 VQDKPFEHTPKR
+586 VQDKPFEHTPKK

>member
-1 MRNQSLH
+1 MQRKIFKVQ
-8 VTEKLRACFFYKKRA
+8 
-23 IKQNFGLG
+23 IKSHL
-31 ILYFEFFFVPL
+31 
-42 RRICTIV
+42 
-49 YCSFVLLIMT
+49 SMT
-59 KHFLHYLTNVMT
+59 QHYLQYLTNVMEK
-71 HQWNDAALTDYGE
+71 QWNDPALTDYNE
-84 NHEYTFGGLATEMLR
+84 NHEYTFGELAEQMLR
-99 LHILFEQLGIKRGDK
+99 LHELFSALDIHAGDK
-114 IALAGRNCAN
+114 IALCGRNCAN
-124 WAVTYLAITA
+124 WAVAYLAIAA
-134 YEGVVVS
+134 YEGVCVS
-141 ILQDFT
+141 ILQDFK
-147 AEDIN
+147 AEDIA
-152 HLLDHSDSDLLFVGP
+152 HLLEHSDSELLFVGP

-173 QHQTLPK
+173 QEQQLPK
-180 RLKAAISLE
+180 GVKAVVSLE
-189 EWHVLYEGEG
+189 DFRTLYRAKDVKEITSEAI
-199 LTVTGD
+199 
-205 QLWEMVDKAFQA
+205 DKAFQA
-217 KYPHPLQ
+217 KYPYGLQ
-224 PEDIHFAADEK
+224 PEDIHFAADPEK
-235 ALSLINYTSGSTGS
+235 LSLINYTSGSTGS

-299 CSGTHIY
+299 SCGTHIY
-306 FLTKAP
+306 FLTKTP

-346 TLSKWAI
+346 MLSKWVI
-353 RTFWHVPGIGD
+353 RMFWYTPVISTILRH
-364 LLKSRV
+364 RV

-388 GAAMNPVVE
+388 GAAMNPIVE

-445 NPNEAGIGEILVKGE
+445 QPNEAGIGEILVKGE
-460 NVMLGY
+460 NVMMGY
-466 YKNEEAT
+466 YKNPEAT

-478 EDGWL
+478 EDGWM

-490 LDRKKNIYIKGRCKT
+490 LDKKKNIYLKGRNKT
-505 MFLGAS
+505 MILGAS

-522 KLNNQEAVS
+522 KLNNQEAVG
-531 ESLIVEREGKL
+531 ESLVIEREGKL
-542 VALVFPDETLTK
+542 VALVFPDEAQTK
-554 RMTPEEI
+554 RMSLEEI
-561 LQIMKANLQKLNSL
+561 QAIMKANLEKLNKL
-575 IPSYSKVSNIE
+575 IPSYSKVANIE
-586 VQDKPFEHTPKR
+586 VQEKPFEKTPKK

>member
-1 MRNQSLH
+1 MQ
-8 VTEKLRACFFYKKRA
+8 
-23 IKQNFGLG
+23 
-31 ILYFEFFFVPL
+31 
-42 RRICTIV
+42 
-49 YCSFVLLIMT
+49 
-59 KHFLHYLTNVMT
+59 KHYLHYLTDVMS

-84 NHEYTFGGLATEMLR
+84 EHEYTFGELATEMLR
-99 LHILFEQLGIKRGDK
+99 LHVLFEQLGLKRGDK

-124 WAVTYLAITA
+124 WAVAYLAIAA
-134 YEGVVVS
+134 YEGVCVS

-147 AEDIN
+147 AEDIA

-173 QHQTLPK
+173 QNQTLPK
-180 RLKAAISLE
+180 RLKAALSLE
-189 EWHVLYEGEG
+189 DWRILYRGKDLKDITDEAF
-199 LTVTGD
+199 TAN
-205 QLWEMVDKAFQA
+205 WDKAFKA
-217 KYPHPLQ
+217 KYPHGVK
-224 PEDIHFAADEK
+224 PEDIHFSADENNL
-235 ALSLINYTSGSTGS
+235 ALINYTSGSTGS

-264 EVGMKILPV
+264 EVGMKMLPV

-306 FLTKAP
+306 FLTKSP
-312 TPSILLKALKE
+312 TPSILLKALSD

-335 IEKIYKTKLDP
+335 IEKIYKKNLDP
-346 TLSKWAI
+346 LLSKRII
-353 RTFWHVPGIGD
+353 RMFWHTPIISTI
-364 LLKSRV
+364 LKSRV
-370 KSGLRSA
+370 KKGLRSA

-388 GAAMNPVVE
+388 GAAMNPIVE

-419 IGGNPPKYFK
+419 IGGNPPRYFK

-438 NMDVKID
+438 NMEVKID
-445 NPNEAGIGEILVKGE
+445 QPNSAGIGEILVKGE

-466 YKNEEAT
+466 YKNPEAT
-473 KAAFT
+473 NAAFT
-478 EDGWL
+478 EDGWM

-522 KLNNQEAVS
+522 KLNNQEAVG

-554 RMTPEEI
+554 RMTLEEV
-561 LQIMKANLQKLNSL
+561 QKIMKENLEKLNHL

-586 VQDKPFEHTPKR
+586 VQDKPFEHTPKK

>member
-1 MRNQSLH
+1 MQ
-8 VTEKLRACFFYKKRA
+8 
-23 IKQNFGLG
+23 
-31 ILYFEFFFVPL
+31 
-42 RRICTIV
+42 
-49 YCSFVLLIMT
+49 
-59 KHFLHYLTNVMT
+59 KHYLHYLTDVIQ
-71 HQWNDAALTDYGE
+71 HQWNDAALTDYSE
-84 NHEYTFGGLATEMLR
+84 DHEYTFGELATEMLR
-99 LHILFEQLGIKRGDK
+99 LHVLFEQLGIKRGDK

-124 WAVTYLAITA
+124 WAVAYLAIAA
-134 YEGVVVS
+134 YEGVCVS

-147 AEDIN
+147 AEDIA

-173 QHQTLPK
+173 QNQKLPK
-180 RLKAAISLE
+180 RLKAALSLE
-189 EWHVLYEGEG
+189 GWRVLYWGKETKGKSEE
-199 LTVTGD
+199 LID
-205 QLWEMVDKAFQA
+205 HVDNAFKA
-217 KYPHPLQ
+217 KYPKGLK
-224 PEDIHFAADEK
+224 PEDVRFTADENNL
-235 ALSLINYTSGSTGS
+235 ALINYTSGSTGS

-264 EVGMKILPV
+264 EVGMKMLPV
-273 DPGQRLVSMLPLA
+273 EPGQRVVSMLPLA

-299 CSGTHIY
+299 CAGTHIY
-306 FLTKAP
+306 FLTKSP
-312 TPSILLKALKE
+312 TPSILLKALGE

-335 IEKIYKTKLDP
+335 IEKIYKKNLDP
-346 TLSKWAI
+346 LLSKWII
-353 RTFWHVPGIGD
+353 RMFWHTPIISTI
-364 LLKSRV
+364 LKSRV
-370 KSGLRSA
+370 KKGLRSA

-388 GAAMNPVVE
+388 GAAMNPIVE

-445 NPNEAGIGEILVKGE
+445 NPNDAGIGEILVKGE

-466 YKNEEAT
+466 YKNPEAT
-473 KAAFT
+473 KAVFT
-478 EDGWL
+478 EDGWM

-490 LDRKKNIYIKGRCKT
+490 LDKKKNIYIKGRCKT

-522 KLNNQEAVS
+522 KLNNQEAVG

-554 RMTPEEI
+554 RMTLEEM
-561 LQIMKANLQKLNSL
+561 QKIMKANLEKLNHL

-586 VQDKPFEHTPKR
+586 VQDKPFEHTPKK